1 MSYSSASAVGRAP
14 AHAAGRAACSSRL
27 RYHPLHNHMDDFA
40 VERPELTG
48 ALISMEFGAGGRIQ
62 QLWASDP
69 NLPEEGEEFQ
79 FILPPIQFG
88 EEFAEDYFPGTVLIG
103 ARTQPDDP
111 WILSRNT
118 DARPDGEQDDVSTV
132 GFEYEFPLLPEI
144 QASGRFYELAGAV
157 PQVVWDVK
165 IANAASVSIEIGEL
179 GFPFAFNN
187 FYEGFSRTDKGL
199 KSLWADRVYIHK
211 YIGGAAAYVFA
222 QRMNAEPP
230 GLLVFPGA
238 DTSWEFYSSVR
249 ASLNTPYRWEGIPIV
264 YALSRAAMEREGWN
278 GWFNDQ
284 NSLILE
290 PGDSRTFQTR
300 FVPAQRDRFD
310 GVAQVLAACGRPN
323 VKLLPSAVA
332 PAEVGIALEVTGAT
346 PTRFFVNREASME
359 TDSDEEG
366 GFCFVKPREPG
377 PLRVSFEDTQSRF
390 SHAHLYLTEPI
401 DKLIQARAKWIVE
414 NQVHQE
420 PDSSFHCAILPTDFG
435 SSDKLIEP
443 DEFSGS
449 FAVEAGLADTLF
461 LAEKNTIF
469 PVKSEIETLDAC
481 VAEFVRH
488 DLQNPSDDSVGSAFA
503 DARSVAYDYG
513 RPQVYALVFNL
524 YVSMYRVA
532 SGYGETR
539 QSAATYLQWAFRTAA
554 AMYRNSLSRTSRDFG
569 VPLYAG
575 IWDLIVALRSEN
587 LEDQADLLQTAAVRR
602 ASDLLQKEYPFAG
615 ESVWDTVGFAE
626 VFASARALRSEE
638 HVERTLRCAYAAR
651 SLSPS
656 WWWYGTDKRQWDDL
670 EGAPRPATADM
681 GELCAGYTTPSNS
694 RMYFDLLDKDYGNLS
709 EAHLRQAFGG
719 ALSSW
724 ALVRSDGCAS
734 MGFCPDRASKLFGSG
749 ATSGDIGIAL
759 YDYLRL
765 AGAYVLPSRS
775 YGVFT
780 FGCHFES
787 EDGGYRVRPWD
798 GVGRKVILRQIGAE
812 FHTSFGRIRELQM
825 DARKRRLQV
834 ELHNPAAKD
843 MKAEFR
849 AKGLWGTAFES
860 NGRRLEAVDGEVAAT
875 VVLPKRG
882 TLTIELKVIE

>member
-1 MSYSSASAVGRAP
+1 
-14 AHAAGRAACSSRL
+14 
-27 RYHPLHNHMDDFA
+27 MDDFA

-88 EEFAEDYFPGTVLIG
+88 EEFAEDYYPGTVLIG
-103 ARTQPDDP
+103 ARTQPGDP
-111 WILSRNT
+111 WVLSRNT
-118 DARPDGEQDDVSTV
+118 EARCDDQEDPSSVA
-132 GFEYEFPLLPEI
+132 FEYEFPLLPEI
-144 QASGRFYELAGAV
+144 QASGRFYELPGAV
-157 PQVVWDVK
+157 PQIVWDVK
-165 IANAASVSIEIGEL
+165 VANAARESIEIGEL

-187 FYEGFSRTDKGL
+187 YYEGFSRTDKGL

-211 YIGGAAAYVFA
+211 YIGGAAAYIFA

-230 GLLVFPGA
+230 GLLVFPGT

-249 ASLNTPYRWEGIPIV
+249 ASLNTPDRWEGIPIV
-264 YALSRAAMEREGWN
+264 FALSRAAMEREGWN

-300 FVPAQRDRFD
+300 FVPAQRDRYD
-310 GVAQVLAACGRPN
+310 GVAQVLAACGRPA

-332 PAEVGIALEVTGAT
+332 PAEVGIALEVAGAT

-366 GFCFVKPREPG
+366 GFCFVKPREAG
-377 PLRVSFEDTQSRF
+377 PLRVSFEDTLGRF

-401 DKLIQARAKWIVE
+401 DKLIQARAKWIVD
-414 NQVHQE
+414 NQVHE
-420 PDSSFHCAILPTDFG
+420 DPDSVFHCAILPSDLTESPEATDA
-435 SSDKLIEP
+435 DP
-443 DEFSGS
+443 
-449 FAVEAGLADTLF
+449 FAGPFNVEAGLADTLF
-461 LAEKNTIF
+461 LAEKNTIY
-469 PVKSEIETLDAC
+469 PLKAEIEVLDDC
-481 VAEFVRH
+481 IAEFVRH
-488 DLQNPSDDSVGSAFA
+488 DLQNPGDDSVGSSFA
-503 DARSVAYDYG
+503 DARSVALNYG

-524 YVSMYRVA
+524 YASMYRVA
-532 SGYGETR
+532 SGYGETK
-539 QSAATYLQWAFRTAA
+539 QSASTYLHWAYRTAA
-554 AMYRNSLSRTSRDFG
+554 AMFRNSLFRTSRDFG
-569 VPLYAG
+569 VPLYAA
-575 IWDLIVALRSEN
+575 IWDLIATLRAGNMVAEAEH
-587 LEDQADLLQTAAVRR
+587 LEAAAVRR
-602 ASDLLQKEYPFAG
+602 ASELLQKEYPFAG
-615 ESVWDTVGFAE
+615 ENVWDTAGFAE
-626 VFASARALRSEE
+626 VFASARSLRSEE

-656 WWWYGTDKRQWDDL
+656 WWWYGSDKRQWDDA
-670 EGAPRPATADM
+670 EGMPHPPSVDK
-681 GELCAGYTTPSNS
+681 GELCAGYTSPANS
-694 RMYFDLLDKDYGNLS
+694 RMYFDLLDRDYSRLS
-709 EAHLRQAFGG
+709 EAYLRQAFGG
-719 ALSSW
+719 ALSPW
-724 ALVRSDGCAS
+724 ALVRKDGCAS
-734 MGFCPDRASKLFGSG
+734 MGFCPDRASKMFGNG
-749 ATSGDIGIAL
+749 TTSGDIGLAL

-765 AGAYVLPSRS
+765 AGAYVLPSS
-775 YGVFT
+775 NYGVFT

-812 FHTSFGRIRELQM
+812 FHTSFGRIRELRM

-834 ELHNPAAKD
+834 VLHNPAAKD

-860 NGRRLEAVDGEVAAT
+860 NGQRLEAVDGEVVAMVA
-875 VVLPKRG
+875 LPKRG
-882 TLTIELKVIE
+882 TLTFELKVIE